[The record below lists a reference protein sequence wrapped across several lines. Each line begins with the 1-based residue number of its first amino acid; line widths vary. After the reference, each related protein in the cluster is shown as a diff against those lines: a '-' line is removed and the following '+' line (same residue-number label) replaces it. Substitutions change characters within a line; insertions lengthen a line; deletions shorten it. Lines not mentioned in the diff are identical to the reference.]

1 MWNVT
6 LIIYNVKTPSV
17 FLHCQDRPNITVTVS
32 VLSSVASLSI
42 LGQIQSFLKTIFFMA
57 IIMLKMF
64 LSFVMYFQNFNLFRN
79 VSPNSMQNSVC
90 SLDLQ
95 TALSFMTKIMCP
107 SAIT

>member
-1 MWNVT
+1 
-6 LIIYNVKTPSV
+6 
-17 FLHCQDRPNITVTVS
+17 
-32 VLSSVASLSI
+32 
-42 LGQIQSFLKTIFFMA
+42 MA

-79 VSPNSMQNSVC
+79 VSPNSMQNSLC